1 MPGWR
6 MPPDPEDWAG
16 MRSLS
21 PDGLPLIGAVPGR
34 PGLHVA
40 TAHATLGI
48 TLAPATG
55 ELVAG
60 VLVDGIQDPLL
71 RAFDPARFSRGKIG
85 TGGQQ

>member
-1 MPGWR
+1 
-6 MPPDPEDWAG
+6 

-21 PDGLPLIGAVPGR
+21 PDGLPLIGALPGH

-60 VLVDGIQDPLL
+60 LLLDGIADPLL
-71 RAFDPARFSRGKIG
+71 TAFDPARFARAKMMARG
-85 TGGQQ
+85 

>member
-1 MPGWR
+1 
-6 MPPDPEDWAG
+6 MPPDPQDWAG

-21 PDGLPLIGAVPGR
+21 PDGLPLIGPVPGR

-55 ELVAG
+55 ELVSG
-60 VLVDGIQDPLL
+60 LLLDGIQDPLL
-71 RAFDPARFSRGKIG
+71 EAFDPARFARAKMTRRG
-85 TGGQQ
+85 